1 MLIRAR
7 SARILREV
15 NPLQESA
22 TIKMLQELGAFILAG
37 AKGPGDVK
45 QMVEMIRS
53 ARGYRWMGV
62 YKLTRGELVIVAGTG
77 DDPPCYRRFPA
88 TQGLCGAAV
97 ESRETIVVDDVR
109 KDVRYLPTFG
119 STLSEIV
126 VPILSKSERL
136 VGVITAESEK
146 LAAFSEEDRE
156 VLERVSLLMGHS
168 FK

>member
-1 MLIRAR
+1 MKD
-7 SARILREV
+7 
-15 NPLQESA
+15 PA

-37 AKGPGDVK
+37 AKGPDDVK
-45 QMVEMIRS
+45 RLVEMIRD
-53 ARGYRWMGV
+53 ARGYRWVGV
-62 YKLTRGELVIVAGTG
+62 YDLTRGELKIVAGTG

-97 ESRETIVVDDVR
+97 ESRETIVVGDVR

-126 VPILSKSERL
+126 VPIISKSERV
-136 VGVITAESEK
+136 VGVIAVESEK
-146 LAAFSEEDRE
+146 LKAFSKEDRE
-156 VLERVSLLMGHS
+156 VLERVASLIGHA

>member
-1 MLIRAR
+1 MKD
-7 SARILREV
+7 
-15 NPLQESA
+15 SA

-37 AKGPGDVK
+37 AKGAADVK
-45 QMVEMIRS
+45 RMAEMIRS
-53 ARGYRWMGV
+53 ARGYRWVGV

-77 DDPPCYRRFPA
+77 DDPPCYPRFPA

-97 ESRETIVVDDVR
+97 ESRETVVVHDVR

-126 VPILSKSERL
+126 VPIFSRSERV
-136 VGVITAESEK
+136 VGVIAVESKK
-146 LAAFSEEDRE
+146 LKAFTKDDQE
-156 VLERVSLLMGHS
+156 VLERVASLIGRA